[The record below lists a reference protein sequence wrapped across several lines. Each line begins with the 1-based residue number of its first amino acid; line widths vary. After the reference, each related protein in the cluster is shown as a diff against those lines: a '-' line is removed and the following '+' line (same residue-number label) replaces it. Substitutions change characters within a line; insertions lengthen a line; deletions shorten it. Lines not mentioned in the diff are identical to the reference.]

1 LSQHATLAEL
11 RAFALGQLEDPRFL
25 ALVGHLRQGCEM
37 CLMALEAEM
46 LRPDEPGDALEDSA
60 LPPAEEAAYESALD
74 RVFAAVLRHAG
85 HARRERV
92 KTHEALERLSAA
104 GAAGLVGAPR
114 RLRGLGGYY
123 ALLERCQELR
133 NDDPRQMVD
142 LARLAVSVAERLSPE
157 RYGAQQVADFRCRAW
172 IELGNAW
179 RAADRL
185 HEAERALGEAADLLR
200 KGTGDLLLEARLFD
214 VQASLFADRRQF
226 DVALESLDTVHAL
239 YLALGDRHLAG
250 RALLSKGVY
259 TRFAGDPEEALR
271 LLRQGAATIDE
282 ARDPALA
289 WLAVHNQADFM
300 VDLGRFREART
311 LLTRNRWRFGGRI
324 QGVKAL
330 KLRWLEGRIHAGLGE
345 LDRAEQA
352 FLDARQGFEAAE
364 LPYTAATLLLE
375 LAILALRQGRA
386 AQARDAV
393 LEAVGV
399 FTTLEIRREVL
410 AAVLLL
416 QKSFETGVATGALL
430 ETVLQFM
437 TRAES
442 DPTAQWQG

>member
-1 LSQHATLAEL
+1 
-11 RAFALGQLEDPRFL
+11 
-25 ALVGHLRQGCEM
+25 
-37 CLMALEAEM
+37 MALEAEM
-46 LRPDEPGDALEDSA
+46 LHLDGAAEASLEEPALSPEADAGY
-60 LPPAEEAAYESALD
+60 EAALD
-74 RVFAAVLRHAG
+74 RTFAAVLRHAG
-85 HARRERV
+85 HVQRERI
-92 KTHEALERLSAA
+92 KTHEALERLAES
-104 GAAGLVGAPR
+104 GAAGLVSAPR
-114 RLRGLGGYY
+114 RLRSLGGYY
-123 ALLERCQELR
+123 ALLERCQALR

-142 LARLAVSVAERLSPE
+142 LARLAVSIAGRLSPE
-157 RYGAQQVADFRCRAW
+157 RYGAAQVADFRCRAW

-185 HEAERALGEAADLLR
+185 DEAERALGEAAELLR
-200 KGTGDLLLEARLFD
+200 EGTGDLLLEARLFD
-214 VQASLFADRRQF
+214 VQASLFADRRHF
-226 DVALESLDTVHAL
+226 DAALEALDTVHAL

-271 LLRQGAATIDE
+271 LLQEGAADIDE
-282 ARDPALA
+282 TRDPALA

-300 VDLGRFREART
+300 VDCGRFREART
-311 LLTRNRWRFGGRI
+311 LLARNRWRLGGTP

-330 KLRWLEGRIHAGLGE
+330 KLRWVEGRIHAGLGE

-352 FLDARQGFEAAE
+352 FLDVRQGFEEAE

-375 LAILALRQGRA
+375 VAILDLRRGRVA
-386 AQARDAV
+386 PAREAV
-393 LEAVGV
+393 LEAVEV
-399 FTTLEIRREVL
+399 FTTLKIRREVL

-416 QKSFETGVATGALL
+416 QRSFETGAATGALL

-442 DPTAQWQG
+442 DPTARWQ